1 MKLLLFLLAFL
12 AFLGL
17 VSGQGACEA
26 GGSGEGGG
34 EKNPSGKGNSSGSNM
49 NGVSPPGRQK
59 RLCCAVLAFVG
70 KRRFSHHAL

>member
-17 VSGQGACEA
+17 VSGQGACDA
-26 GGSGEGGG
+26 GG